1 MAGSSSA
8 NDNTSSTLMLKIKAN
23 QNMII
28 NLNSSHY
35 NEPIRPMIECLKL
48 SRISKALPE
57 SAPVPLVHLYSTY
70 SSAFYNK
77 TEEIVTFEVGSVKT
91 QISKS
96 RFGKLLGFTDTEDLV
111 DPGLFN
117 QSPSPNSFIRWDTK
131 VILLNSRSSQRKVY
145 PLIGT
150 LFSQQALTVQVSFS
164 TPSSMVSTMMAISKH
179 DIHIMTDSV
188 IAVIPTLPTATFVTT
203 KAEDFEFIG
212 SIPMTMTKRVLN
224 DVECVV
230 EYCKKISSVVRPLD
244 QKHQE
249 TFDKLENPKKVV
261 KRKGKGANSDTEN
274 PTKRPRKLRKL
285 VMSHH
290 SEDEHS
296 DDQHIINPLQD
307 DQGDNEGRDTITD
320 TTQPPPSPPHDPT
333 PKTTPHSSPKPTPNN
348 SPIPNAT
355 IHKSPS
361 QSPKQNTDSSP
372 KPQDPHS
379 EEEEE
384 DDVLIYDDQDDL
396 ADFIELPF
404 NIHFN
409 ASDENAP
416 MTKEQ
421 FKELSPKHDL
431 LLQANK
437 APSNSDWQSQLDAH
451 NKHVETLVTENVKII
466 GDFSMLME
474 KSEKTYSNNSQMQKV
489 ISGLA
494 KSLKA
499 ENEAFETFC
508 SNMKKENSELA
519 SSIDTKLEQLKTNL
533 AMENESW
540 IKWHPK

>member
-28 NLNSSHY
+28 DLNSSHY
-35 NEPIRPMIECLKL
+35 NEPIRPMIECLKF
-48 SRISKALPE
+48 SRISKALTK
-57 SAPVPLVHLYSTY
+57 SASVPLVHLYSAY

-111 DPGLFN
+111 DPESLQPVTLPKLFY
-117 QSPSPNSFIRWDTK
+117 QMGYK
-131 VILLNSRSSQRKVY
+131 
-145 PLIGT
+145 
-150 LFSQQALTVQVSFS
+150 VQVSFFYTFFYGLYNDVNLDYGS
-164 TPSSMVSTMMAISKH
+164 ILWSQFIDSVNYKLRHTEISCARFWSLVVSRTISKH

-188 IAVIPTLPTATFVTT
+188 MAVIPTLPTTTFVTT

-212 SIPMTMTKRVLN
+212 SIPMTMTKRVPN
-224 DVECVV
+224 DVQCVV
-230 EYCKKISSVVRPLD
+230 EYCKKTSSVVRPLD
-244 QKHQE
+244 QKDQE
-249 TFDKLENPKKVV
+249 AFDKLENPKKVV
-261 KRKGKGANSDTEN
+261 KRKGKGATSDREK
-274 PTKRPRKLRKL
+274 PTKRPRKLRKQ

-296 DDQHIINPLQD
+296 DDQHITNPLQD
-307 DQGDNEGRDTITD
+307 DQGDNEGRDTIVD

-333 PKTTPHSSPKPTPNN
+333 PKTTPYSSPKPTPNN
-348 SPIPNAT
+348 STIPNAT

-384 DDVLIYDDQDDL
+384 EDVLIYDDQDDL
-396 ADFIELPF
+396 ADFMESPF
-404 NIHFN
+404 NVHFN

-416 MTKEQ
+416 MTKELKNFQ
-421 FKELSPKHDL
+421 PNWTFCFKPTRL
-431 LLQANK
+431 LPIPTGN
-437 APSNSDWQSQLDAH
+437 PSW
-451 NKHVETLVTENVKII
+451 
-466 GDFSMLME
+466 MLTTNMW
-474 KSEKTYSNNSQMQKV
+474 KRW
-489 ISGLA
+489 
-494 KSLKA
+494 SLK
-499 ENEAFETFC
+499 
-508 SNMKKENSELA
+508 M
-519 SSIDTKLEQLKTNL
+519 LK
-533 AMENESW
+533 SW
-540 IKWHPK
+540 VTSLC